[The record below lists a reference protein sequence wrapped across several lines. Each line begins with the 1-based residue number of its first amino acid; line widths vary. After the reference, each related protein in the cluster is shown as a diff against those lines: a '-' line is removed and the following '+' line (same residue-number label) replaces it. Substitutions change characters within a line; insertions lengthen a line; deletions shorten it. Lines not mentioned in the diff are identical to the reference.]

1 MRRTTGRRSRR
12 RCGKSRRCYAAVRR
26 AAADS
31 AVRGRDPV
39 GVHSAGRDRL
49 THRGRHVISRVPLRE
64 IAHARAIDKGDIS
77 NISVWVYDLDHYGA
91 VKAQLTPER
100 IQAVYPGLVTGAV
113 EHYELEHLAG
123 FNFVLRAAIEGGVNT
138 SLNLDSH
145 GKSWS
150 FLILALEIDLA

>member
-1 MRRTTGRRSRR
+1 M
-12 RCGKSRRCYAAVRR
+12 
-26 AAADS
+26 
-31 AVRGRDPV
+31 
-39 GVHSAGRDRL
+39 
-49 THRGRHVISRVPLRE
+49 SRVPLRE
-64 IAHARAIDKGDIS
+64 IVHARAGDKGDIS
-77 NISVWVYDLDHYGA
+77 NISVWVYDPDHYGA

-100 IQAVYPGLVTGAV
+100 IRAAYPGLVTGAV
-113 EHYELEHLAG
+113 ERYELEHLAG